1 MTSPGLPTPP
11 QLILLSSPK
20 WKDYALLDSG
30 GGMKLEQFGP
40 YRLVRPEAEAFWQP
54 ALTAKEWQSAVAEFQ
69 PSAEENGGHWIVRK
83 PLPERWA
90 MEYGG
95 LKFYLQLSGSRHV
108 GVFPEQASGWDWIAA
123 QVQGAGRPVQVLNLF
138 GYTGL
143 ATLAAAAAGAQ
154 VTHVDASRKVV
165 TWARENQSLSG
176 LSERPVRWIV
186 DDALKFVEREVRRGS
201 HYEGL
206 ILDPPKFGRG
216 PKGEVWEFYKLIP
229 ELLKGC
235 RQVLAER
242 PRFVLLT
249 AYAVK
254 ASALTLY
261 YAVEEMMHGCHGQ
274 TSAGEIVIF
283 EKSAARF
290 LSTAVFARWNEG

>member
-1 MTSPGLPTPP
+1 MPP
-11 QLILLSSPK
+11 ELALLTSPK

-40 YRLVRPEAEAFWQP
+40 CRLVRPEAEAIWQP
-54 ALTAKEWQSAVAEFQ
+54 ALPEKEWQAAAAEFQ
-69 PSAEENGGHWIVRK
+69 PSPEENGGHWMQRK
-83 PLPERWA
+83 TLPDRWPLD
-90 MEYGG
+90 YGG
-95 LKFYLQLSGSRHV
+95 LKFYLQLGGSRHL
-108 GVFPEQASGWDWIAA
+108 GVFPEQANGWDWIEE
-123 QVQGAGRPVQVLNLF
+123 QVQSAKRPVRVLNLF

-143 ATLAAAAAGAQ
+143 ATLAAARAGAQ
-154 VTHVDASRKVV
+154 VTHVDASRKTI
-165 TWARENQSLSG
+165 TWARENQALSG
-176 LSERPVRWIV
+176 LAGRPVRWIV
-186 DDALKFVEREVRRGS
+186 DDALKFVERESRRGS

-206 ILDPPKFGRG
+206 VLDPPKFGRG

-229 ELLKGC
+229 ELLTAC
-235 RQVLAER
+235 RQVLAEK

-274 TSAGEIVIF
+274 TSAGEIVLS
-283 EKSAARF
+283 EKSAGRF
-290 LSTAVFARWNEG
+290 LSTAIFARWNEG